1 MDPITSMFSSV
12 MEKASEVAEVVG
24 DKFMKDVCPDFLKT
38 STTEVPSYQIEA
50 AAHSACNFFG
60 MNDIPMQEGD
70 SIGVYTFNPDMMMS
84 FNIMYNNS
92 KTWD

>member
-1 MDPITSMFSSV
+1 MNKTNFYDNWLLQYVELKRQQEMDPITSLFSSV

-60 MNDIPMQEGD
+60 SMLGT
-70 SIGVYTFNPDMMMS
+70 SIV
-84 FNIMYNNS
+84 
-92 KTWD
+92 